1 MPSRIEARPD
11 VWSELEKGFRG
22 DVDVVQSLERT
33 AIASVARAHRWRSVP
48 YEMFHAAIQVLL
60 YALLAGLSPL
70 AFAAT
75 LAVMPAGRLKA
86 VGFGA
91 GFVLAQVLTCTL
103 FVSIGNAAAGSS
115 RKSHPDLRA
124 TLEILLALALTALA
138 LRFRQGPPTAKEG
151 SSSRTQAVLGRVSR
165 LHLVATFFAGFVL
178 GIGGPKRLV
187 LTSLAATT
195 IVTAGLSSAGKA
207 VLLVIYV
214 VVATAL
220 VWGAVVL
227 DLILGKR
234 AIGLMESAGGEVK
247 RRQPQVTVYA
257 LLVLAALLAI
267 DSVVLVLS

>member
-1 MPSRIEARPD
+1 MSSSRSIASREPAAVRTATGSRTPRADVDDRPVRRIDKDVPSCVEARPD
-11 VWSELEKGFRG
+11 VWRELEKGFRG

-33 AIASVARAHRWRSVP
+33 AIAGVARAHRWRSVP

-103 FVSIGNAAAGSS
+103 FVSIGNAAADSS

-138 LRFRQGPPTAKEG
+138 LRFRQSPPTAKE
-151 SSSRTQAVLGRVSR
+151 S
-165 LHLVATFFAGFVL
+165 
-178 GIGGPKRLV
+178 
-187 LTSLAATT
+187 
-195 IVTAGLSSAGKA
+195 
-207 VLLVIYV
+207 
-214 VVATAL
+214 
-220 VWGAVVL
+220 
-227 DLILGKR
+227 
-234 AIGLMESAGGEVK
+234 
-247 RRQPQVTVYA
+247 
-257 LLVLAALLAI
+257 
-267 DSVVLVLS
+267 